1 MSSSLPARVWTPNGP
16 KPKRRLA
23 SALSASAWRAIQ
35 TLHFLLHLHFLHS
48 RPTRIPLPYT
58 LPFLHHLCR
67 PAPPTSTETY
77 EHSVN
82 TSRRPT
88 SHRPSTQTFTLQ
100 AEPSIPVLCPLPPS
114 ISSSVTIWYSER
126 LLQSFVHKY
135 TTLAPQQLSP
145 NTTKL
150 AGLHYLAYTF
160 IRPLLGPKFRVFV
173 GGDLK
178 PP

>member
-1 MSSSLPARVWTPNGP
+1 MPETE
-16 KPKRRLA
+16 A
-23 SALSASAWRAIQ
+23 SALSSSALREIRK
-35 TLHFLLHLHFLHS
+35 LHFLLDSLLDLPELFPPRSTYASCNSCLVLKIGFRLKLKSVHTHRLLNLPSPQYSNLTSKDFQSFVHF
-48 RPTRIPLPYT
+48 R
-58 LPFLHHLCR
+58 
-67 PAPPTSTETY
+67 
-77 EHSVN
+77 
-82 TSRRPT
+82 
-88 SHRPSTQTFTLQ
+88 
-100 AEPSIPVLCPLPPS
+100 PS
-114 ISSSVTIWYSER
+114 ISSSVTTWYSER